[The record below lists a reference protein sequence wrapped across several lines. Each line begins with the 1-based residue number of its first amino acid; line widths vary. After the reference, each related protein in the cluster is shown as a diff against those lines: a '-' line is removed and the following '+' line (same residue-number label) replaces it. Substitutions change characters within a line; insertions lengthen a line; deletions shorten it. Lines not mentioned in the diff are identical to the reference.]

1 MQMNKTGLTHV
12 YYGYGKGKTTA
23 ALGLA
28 LRASGNGMRVVIVQ
42 FLKNADTSELK
53 QLARLPEITV
63 LRGKPGPLFGRA
75 MSDEQK
81 KEILKRHN
89 ENLTDAIALVRE
101 GICDMLIL
109 DEVLDAYQM
118 ELVDKGALLDLIRN
132 KPQALELVI
141 TGHKE
146 SPEIMELAEY
156 VTEMVKRKHPFDAG
170 IKARKGIEY

>member
-1 MQMNKTGLTHV
+1 MSATGLTHV

-42 FLKNADTSELK
+42 FLKNAATSELK

-63 LRGKPGPLFGRA
+63 LRGKPGPLFVRD
-75 MSDEQK
+75 MNEEQK
-81 KEILKRHN
+81 NEILKHHN
-89 ENLTDAIALVRE
+89 ENLAAAIARVRE
-101 GICDMLIL
+101 GKCDLLIL
-109 DEVLDAYQM
+109 DEALDAYQM
-118 ELVDKGALLDLIRN
+118 GLVDKDLLIDLIRN

-146 SPEIMELAEY
+146 SPEIMEPADY
-156 VTEMVKRKHPFDAG
+156 VTEMVKRKHPFDTG
-170 IKARKGIEY
+170 IRARKGIEF